1 MIVSFFTFLHY
12 IVQFA
17 CLEYNIFME
26 KVNDLSPVVKW
37 AGGKEQELKY
47 ILPNVPDNF
56 VRFIEPFVGGGAVY
70 FSMRNKDM
78 LINDKSVELTSLY
91 NNIKYKNKSFVSN
104 LQSIQEAWVGLENVL
119 DNNIEFFNVVYSKY
133 KLNKIDKD
141 KLITNIEHFIND
153 NKTEFKSLLNTNLLE
168 HYDIFEK
175 ELLRNISAKL
185 IRMKDLEDKKGNLPA
200 KDIYDNFEC
209 GLKGS
214 FYMFIRTLYNKYD
227 KSEYFYF
234 IREYCYSSMFR
245 YNSNGEFNVPYG
257 GISYNRK
264 NFQRKIDYIKSK
276 ELQTHFVNTDIYNLD
291 FEEFLNKIK
300 LTKNDFIFLDPP
312 YDTDF
317 SSYVNNTFDKQDQ
330 ERLADYLINKC
341 PAKFMLVIKNTD
353 FILSLYDKKGLYI
366 TSFDKTYMVSF
377 KGRNNRDCEH
387 LLITNYPINNEI
399 KKNSNVAALKPN
411 KKKQLQYA

>member
-1 MIVSFFTFLHY
+1 
-12 IVQFA
+12 
-17 CLEYNIFME
+17 ME
-26 KVNDLSPVVKW
+26 KVKDLSPIVKW

-56 VRFIEPFVGGGAVY
+56 VRFIEPFIGGGAVY
-70 FSMRNKDM
+70 FSMKNKDM

-91 NNIKYKNKSFVSN
+91 NNIKYKNKSFVRN
-104 LQSIQEAWVGLENVL
+104 LQALQDVWIGLENIL
-119 DNNIEFFNVVYSKY
+119 DCNIEFFNTVYSKY
-133 KLNKIDKD
+133 KLNKIDKN
-141 KLITNIEHFIND
+141 KLIANIEHFINE
-153 NKTEFKSLLNTNLLE
+153 NKTEFKRLLNSNLLK

-185 IRMKDLEDKKGNLPA
+185 VRMKNLEDKKGKLSE

-209 GLKGS
+209 ALKGS
-214 FYMFIRTLYNKYD
+214 FYMFIRALYNKYD
-227 KSEYFYF
+227 NSEYFYF

-276 ELQTHFVNTDIYNLD
+276 ELQSHFVNTDIYNLD
-291 FEEFLNKIK
+291 FEEFLDKIK

-317 SSYVNNTFDKQDQ
+317 SSYVNNAFDRQDQ
-330 ERLADYLINKC
+330 ERLANYLINKC

-353 FILSLYDKKGLYI
+353 FISNLYSNKGLYI

-377 KGRNNRDCEH
+377 KGRNNRDCKH
-387 LLITNYPINNEI
+387 LLITNYPIE
-399 KKNSNVAALKPN
+399 KEVKETTNVAVLKQN
-411 KKKQLQYA
+411 KDKQLQYA

>member
-1 MIVSFFTFLHY
+1 
-12 IVQFA
+12 
-17 CLEYNIFME
+17 ME
-26 KVNDLSPVVKW
+26 GSKNLLPILKW

-47 ILPNVPDNF
+47 ILPNIPSGF
-56 VRFIEPFVGGGAVY
+56 ARYIEPFVGGGAVY
-70 FSMRNKDM
+70 FAIKNKDM
-78 LINDKSVELTSLY
+78 LINDKSVELISLY
-91 NNIKYKNKSFVSN
+91 NNIKYKNKSFASN
-104 LQSIQEAWVGLENVL
+104 LQSLQDAWIGFENVL
-119 DNNIEFFNVVYSKY
+119 DNNIDFFNTVYSKY
-133 KLNKIDKD
+133 KSNKIDKD
-141 KLITNIEHFIND
+141 KLIANIEQFITD
-153 NKTEFKSLLNTNLLE
+153 SKLEFKRLLNSNLSK

-175 ELLRNISAKL
+175 ELLRNISSKL
-185 IRMKDLEDKKGNLPA
+185 VRMKDLEEKKGNLPA

-214 FYMFIRTLYNKYD
+214 FYMFIRALYNKYD
-227 KSEYFYF
+227 NSEYFYF

-264 NFQRKIDYIKSK
+264 NFQRKIDYIKSN
-276 ELQTHFVNTDIYNLD
+276 ELQTHFVNTGIYNLD
-291 FEEFLNKIK
+291 FEEFLDKIK
-300 LTKNDFIFLDPP
+300 LAKNDFIFLDPP

-330 ERLADYLINKC
+330 ERLANYLINKC

-353 FILSLYDKKGLYI
+353 FISNLYDKKGLYI

-387 LLITNYPINNEI
+387 LLITNYPIDNEI
-399 KKNSNVAALKPN
+399 KKNNPVAALKPN

>member
-1 MIVSFFTFLHY
+1 M
-12 IVQFA
+12 
-17 CLEYNIFME
+17 
-26 KVNDLSPVVKW
+26 SPIVKW

-70 FSMRNKDM
+70 FSMGNKNK
-78 LINDKSVELTSLY
+78 LINDKSIELTTLY
-91 NNIKYKNKSFVSN
+91 NNIKYKNKDFITR
-104 LQSIQEAWVGLENVL
+104 LQSLQDAWVGLESIL
-119 DNNIEFFNVVYSKY
+119 DNNIDVFNTTYLKY
-133 KLNKIDKD
+133 KANKIAKED
-141 KLITNIEHFIND
+141 LIKNIELFVND
-153 NKTEFKSLLNTNLLE
+153 NKMAFKQLLNAELLKD
-168 HYDIFEK
+168 YGIFEK

-185 IRMKDLEDKKGNLPA
+185 VRMKDLEEKKGNLPE

-209 GLKGS
+209 AIKGS
-214 FYMFIRTLYNKYD
+214 FYMYIRALYNKYD
-227 KSEYFYF
+227 NSEYFYF

-264 NFQRKIDYIKSK
+264 NFQRKIDYVKSK
-276 ELQTHFVNTDIYNLD
+276 ELQSHFVNTDIYNLD
-291 FEEFLNKIK
+291 FEDFLDKIK

-330 ERLADYLINKC
+330 ERLANYLINKC

-353 FILSLYDKKGLYI
+353 FISELYSNKGLYI

-387 LLITNYPINNEI
+387 LLITNYPIGEEVNKTN
-399 KKNSNVAALKPN
+399 NVAVLKSN

>member
-1 MIVSFFTFLHY
+1 
-12 IVQFA
+12 
-17 CLEYNIFME
+17 ME
-26 KVNDLSPVVKW
+26 KVNDLSPIVKW

-70 FSMRNKDM
+70 FSMGNKNK
-78 LINDKSVELTSLY
+78 LINDKSVELTTLY
-91 NNIKYKNKSFVSN
+91 NNIKYKNKDFISR
-104 LQSIQEAWVGLENVL
+104 LQSLQDAWVGLESIL
-119 DNNIEFFNVVYSKY
+119 DNNIDVFNTTYLKY
-133 KLNKIDKD
+133 KANKIAKED
-141 KLITNIEHFIND
+141 LIKNIELFVND
-153 NKTEFKSLLNTNLLE
+153 NKTVFKQLLNPELLK

-185 IRMKDLEDKKGNLPA
+185 VRMKDLEEKKGNLPE

-209 GLKGS
+209 ALKGS
-214 FYMFIRTLYNKYD
+214 FYMFIRALYNKYD
-227 KSEYFYF
+227 NSEYFYF

-264 NFQRKIDYIKSK
+264 NFQRKIDYVKSK
-276 ELQTHFVNTDIYNLD
+276 ELQSHFVNTDIYNLD
-291 FEEFLNKIK
+291 FEEFLDKIK

-330 ERLADYLINKC
+330 ERLANYLINKC

-353 FILSLYDKKGLYI
+353 FISDLYSDKGLYI

-387 LLITNYPINNEI
+387 LLITNYPIGEEVNKTN
-399 KKNSNVAALKPN
+399 NVAVLKPN

>member
-1 MIVSFFTFLHY
+1 
-12 IVQFA
+12 
-17 CLEYNIFME
+17 ME
-26 KVNDLSPVVKW
+26 KVNDLSPIVKW

-70 FSMRNKDM
+70 FSMGNKNK
-78 LINDKSVELTSLY
+78 LINDKSVELTTLY
-91 NNIKYKNKSFVSN
+91 NNIKYKNKDFITR
-104 LQSIQEAWVGLENVL
+104 LQSLQDAWIGLESIL
-119 DNNIEFFNVVYSKY
+119 DDNIDVFNTTYSKY
-133 KLNKIDKD
+133 KANKIAKED
-141 KLITNIEHFIND
+141 LIKNIELFVND
-153 NKTEFKSLLNTNLLE
+153 NKKAFKQLLNAELLK
-168 HYDIFEK
+168 HYGIFEK

-185 IRMKDLEDKKGNLPA
+185 VRMKDLEEKKGNLPE

-209 GLKGS
+209 ALKGS
-214 FYMFIRTLYNKYD
+214 FYMFIRALYNKYD
-227 KSEYFYF
+227 NSEYFYF

-276 ELQTHFVNTDIYNLD
+276 ELQSHFVNTDIYNLD
-291 FEEFLNKIK
+291 FEEFLDKIK

-330 ERLADYLINKC
+330 ERLANYLINKC
-341 PAKFMLVIKNTD
+341 PARFMLVIKNTD
-353 FILSLYDKKGLYI
+353 FISELYSDKGLYI

-387 LLITNYPINNEI
+387 LLITNYPIGEDV
-399 KKNSNVAALKPN
+399 KKTSNVAVLKPD

>member
-1 MIVSFFTFLHY
+1 
-12 IVQFA
+12 
-17 CLEYNIFME
+17 ME
-26 KVNDLSPVVKW
+26 KGNNLSPIVKW

-70 FSMRNKDM
+70 FSMGNINK
-78 LINDKSVELTSLY
+78 LINDKSDELTTLY
-91 NNIKYKNKSFVSN
+91 HNIKYNNKDFIN
-104 LQSIQEAWVGLENVL
+104 RLQSLQDAWIGLESIL
-119 DNNIEFFNVVYSKY
+119 DNNIAFFNETYSQY
-133 KLNKIDKD
+133 RLNKISKD
-141 KLITNIEHFIND
+141 ELIKSIEQFVNG
-153 NKTEFKSLLNTNLLE
+153 NKTSFAYLLNSELLK

-175 ELLRNISAKL
+175 ELLRNITAKL
-185 IRMKDLEDKKGNLPA
+185 VRMKDLEQKKGNLPE

-209 GLKGS
+209 ALKGS

-227 KSEYFYF
+227 NSEYFYF

-276 ELQTHFVNTDIYNLD
+276 ELQSHFVNTDIYNLD
-291 FEEFLNKIK
+291 FEEFLDKIK

-330 ERLADYLINKC
+330 ERLANYLINKC

-353 FILSLYDKKGLYI
+353 FISDLYSNKGLYI

-387 LLITNYPINNEI
+387 LLITNYPIDNEI
-399 KKNSNVAALKPN
+399 KKSGTVTALKPN

>member
-1 MIVSFFTFLHY
+1 
-12 IVQFA
+12 
-17 CLEYNIFME
+17 ME
-26 KVNDLSPVVKW
+26 KANDLSPIVKW

-47 ILPNVPDNF
+47 ILPNVPDSF
-56 VRFIEPFVGGGAVY
+56 IRFIEPFVGGGAVY
-70 FSMRNKDM
+70 FSMKNKSM
-78 LINDKSVELTSLY
+78 LINDKSVELTTLY
-91 NNIKYKNKSFVSN
+91 NNVKYKNKNFAKR
-104 LQSIQEAWVGLENVL
+104 LQSIQDAWVGLETIL
-119 DNNIEFFNVVYSKY
+119 DNNIEFFNKTYSKY
-133 KLNKIDKD
+133 KLNKINKD
-141 KLITNIEHFIND
+141 TLIDCIKDFLND
-153 NKTEFKSLLNTNLLE
+153 NKTGFEQLLNPELIK

-185 IRMKDLEDKKGNLPA
+185 IRMKNLEDKKGDLPK

-214 FYMFIRTLYNKYD
+214 FYMFIRALYNQYD
-227 KSEYFYF
+227 NSEYFYF

-291 FEEFLNKIK
+291 FEEFLDKIK
-300 LTKNDFIFLDPP
+300 LTESDFIFLDPP

-317 SSYVNNTFDKQDQ
+317 SSYVNNAFDKQDQ
-330 ERLADYLINKC
+330 ERLANYLINKC

-353 FILSLYDKKGLYI
+353 FISNLYNNKGLYI

-387 LLITNYPINNEI
+387 LLITNYPICNEI
-399 KKNSNVAALKPN
+399 KKSNTVAVLKQS

>member
-1 MIVSFFTFLHY
+1 M
-12 IVQFA
+12 
-17 CLEYNIFME
+17 
-26 KVNDLSPVVKW
+26 SPIVKW

-47 ILPNVPDNF
+47 ILPNVPDSF

-70 FSMRNKDM
+70 FSMKNKNM

-91 NNIKYKNKSFVSN
+91 NNIKYKNESFVSN
-104 LQSIQEAWVGLENVL
+104 LQALQNAWVSLENIL
-119 DNNIEFFNVVYSKY
+119 DNNIEFFNTVYLKY

-141 KLITNIEHFIND
+141 KLIVNIERFINN
-153 NKTEFKSLLNTNLLE
+153 NKTKFKSLLNSNLLE

-227 KSEYFYF
+227 NSEYFYF

-291 FEEFLNKIK
+291 FEEFLDKIK

-353 FILSLYDKKGLYI
+353 FILNLYDKKGLYI

-399 KKNSNVAALKPN
+399 KKSGTVTALKPN

>member
-1 MIVSFFTFLHY
+1 
-12 IVQFA
+12 
-17 CLEYNIFME
+17 ME
-26 KVNDLSPVVKW
+26 KVKDLSPIVKW

-70 FSMRNKDM
+70 FSMKNKDM

-91 NNIKYKNKSFVSN
+91 NNIKYKNKSFVRN
-104 LQSIQEAWVGLENVL
+104 IQALQDVWIGLENIL
-119 DNNIEFFNVVYSKY
+119 DCNIEFFNTVYSKY

-153 NKTEFKSLLNTNLLE
+153 NKTEFKSLLNTNLLV

-227 KSEYFYF
+227 NSEYFYF

-291 FEEFLNKIK
+291 FEEFLDKIK

-353 FILSLYDKKGLYI
+353 FILNLYDKKGLYI

-387 LLITNYPINNEI
+387 LLITNYPINDEI
-399 KKNSNVAALKPN
+399 KKSGTVTALKPN

>member
-1 MIVSFFTFLHY
+1 
-12 IVQFA
+12 
-17 CLEYNIFME
+17 ME
-26 KVNDLSPVVKW
+26 KVKDLSPIVKW

-47 ILPNVPDNF
+47 IFPNVPDNF

-70 FSMRNKDM
+70 FSMKNKDM

-91 NNIKYKNKSFVSN
+91 NNIKYKNKSFVRN
-104 LQSIQEAWVGLENVL
+104 LQALQDVWIGLENIL
-119 DNNIEFFNVVYSKY
+119 DCNIEFFNTVYSKY
-133 KLNKIDKD
+133 KLNKIDKN
-141 KLITNIEHFIND
+141 KLIANIEHFINE
-153 NKTEFKSLLNTNLLE
+153 NKTEFKRLLNSNLLK

-185 IRMKDLEDKKGNLPA
+185 VRMKNLEEKKGKLSE

-209 GLKGS
+209 ALKGS
-214 FYMFIRTLYNKYD
+214 FYMFIRALYNKYD
-227 KSEYFYF
+227 NSEYFYF

-276 ELQTHFVNTDIYNLD
+276 ELQSHFVNTDIYNLD
-291 FEEFLNKIK
+291 FEEFLDKIK

-317 SSYVNNTFDKQDQ
+317 SSYVNNAFDRQDQ
-330 ERLADYLINKC
+330 ERLANYLINKC

-353 FILSLYDKKGLYI
+353 FISDLYSNKGLYI

-377 KGRNNRDCEH
+377 KGRNNRDCKH
-387 LLITNYPINNEI
+387 LLITNYPIE
-399 KKNSNVAALKPN
+399 KEVKETSNVAVLKQN
-411 KKKQLQYA
+411 KDKQLQYA

>member
-1 MIVSFFTFLHY
+1 M
-12 IVQFA
+12 
-17 CLEYNIFME
+17 
-26 KVNDLSPVVKW
+26 SPIVKW

-47 ILPNVPDNF
+47 ILPNIPDNF

-70 FSMRNKDM
+70 FSMGNINK
-78 LINDKSVELTSLY
+78 LINDKSDELTTLY
-91 NNIKYKNKSFVSN
+91 HNIKYNNKDFIN
-104 LQSIQEAWVGLENVL
+104 RLQSLQDAWVGLENIL
-119 DNNIEFFNVVYSKY
+119 DNNIEFFNTVYSKY

-141 KLITNIEHFIND
+141 KLIANVEHFIND
-153 NKTEFKSLLNTNLLE
+153 NKTEFKKLLNPNLLK
-168 HYDIFEK
+168 HYEIFEK
-175 ELLRNISAKL
+175 ELLRNVSAKL
-185 IRMKDLEDKKGNLPA
+185 IRMKDLEDKKGKLSE

-209 GLKGS
+209 ALKGS
-214 FYMFIRTLYNKYD
+214 FYMFIRALYNKYD
-227 KSEYFYF
+227 NSEYFYF

-276 ELQTHFVNTDIYNLD
+276 ELQSHFVNTDIYNLD
-291 FEEFLNKIK
+291 FEEFLDKIK

-330 ERLADYLINKC
+330 ARLANYLINKC

-353 FILSLYDKKGLYI
+353 FILNLYDKKELYI

-387 LLITNYPINNEI
+387 LLITNYPIENEI
-399 KKNSNVAALKPN
+399 KKSGTVTALKPN

>member
-1 MIVSFFTFLHY
+1 
-12 IVQFA
+12 
-17 CLEYNIFME
+17 ME
-26 KVNDLSPVVKW
+26 KVNDLSPIVKW

-70 FSMRNKDM
+70 FSMDNKNK
-78 LINDKSVELTSLY
+78 LINDKSVELTTLY
-91 NNIKYKNKSFVSN
+91 NNIKYKNKDFISR
-104 LQSIQEAWVGLENVL
+104 LQSLQNAWVGLESIL
-119 DNNIEFFNVVYSKY
+119 DNNIDVFNTTYSKY
-133 KLNKIDKD
+133 KANKIAKED
-141 KLITNIEHFIND
+141 LIKNIELFVND
-153 NKTEFKSLLNTNLLE
+153 NKIAFKQLLNAELLK
-168 HYDIFEK
+168 HYGIFEK

-185 IRMKDLEDKKGNLPA
+185 VRMKDLEEKKGNLPE

-209 GLKGS
+209 ALKGS
-214 FYMFIRTLYNKYD
+214 FYMFIRALYNKYD
-227 KSEYFYF
+227 NSEYFYF

-276 ELQTHFVNTDIYNLD
+276 ELQSHFVNTDIYNLD
-291 FEEFLNKIK
+291 FEEFLDKIH

-317 SSYVNNTFDKQDQ
+317 SSYVNNTFDKRDQ
-330 ERLADYLINKC
+330 ERLANYLIKKC

-353 FILSLYDKKGLYI
+353 FISELYSDKGLYI

-387 LLITNYPINNEI
+387 LLITNYPIGEDV
-399 KKNSNVAALKPN
+399 KETSNVAVLKPN

>member
-1 MIVSFFTFLHY
+1 
-12 IVQFA
+12 
-17 CLEYNIFME
+17 ME
-26 KVNDLSPVVKW
+26 KVNELSPIVKW

-70 FSMRNKDM
+70 FSMGNKNK
-78 LINDKSVELTSLY
+78 LINDKSVELTTLY
-91 NNIKYKNKSFVSN
+91 NNIKYKNKDFITR
-104 LQSIQEAWVGLENVL
+104 LQSLQDAWVGLESIL
-119 DNNIEFFNVVYSKY
+119 DNNIDVFNAIYSKY
-133 KLNKIDKD
+133 KANEVSKED
-141 KLITNIEHFIND
+141 LIKNIELFVNN
-153 NKTEFKSLLNTNLLE
+153 NKKAFKQLLNAELLK
-168 HYDIFEK
+168 HYGIFEK

-185 IRMKDLEDKKGNLPA
+185 VRMKDLEEKKGNLSE

-209 GLKGS
+209 ALKGS
-214 FYMFIRTLYNKYD
+214 FYMFIRALYNKYD
-227 KSEYFYF
+227 NSEYFYF

-264 NFQRKIDYIKSK
+264 NFQRKINYIKSK
-276 ELQTHFVNTDIYNLD
+276 ELQSHFVNTDIYNLD
-291 FEEFLNKIK
+291 FEEFLDKIK

-330 ERLADYLINKC
+330 ERLANYLINKC

-353 FILSLYDKKGLYI
+353 FISELYSNKGLHI
-366 TSFDKTYMVSF
+366 NSFDKTYMVSF

-387 LLITNYPINNEI
+387 LIITNYPLPSEEKTATSLNI
-399 KKNSNVAALKPN
+399 KR
-411 KKKQLQYA
+411 KKQLQYA

>member
-1 MIVSFFTFLHY
+1 
-12 IVQFA
+12 
-17 CLEYNIFME
+17 ME
-26 KVNDLSPVVKW
+26 KVNDLSPVIKW

-70 FSMRNKDM
+70 FSMKNKDM
-78 LINDKSVELTSLY
+78 LINDKSAELTSLY

-104 LQSIQEAWVGLENVL
+104 LQSLQVAWVGLEKVL

-141 KLITNIEHFIND
+141 KLNTNIEHFIND
-153 NKTEFKSLLNTNLLE
+153 NKTEFKSLLNTNLLV

-227 KSEYFYF
+227 NSEYFYF

-291 FEEFLNKIK
+291 FEEFLDKIK

-353 FILSLYDKKGLYI
+353 FILNLYDKNGLYI

-387 LLITNYPINNEI
+387 LLITNYSIDNEL
-399 KKNSNVAALKPN
+399 KKNSPVAALKPN

>member
-1 MIVSFFTFLHY
+1 
-12 IVQFA
+12 
-17 CLEYNIFME
+17 ME
-26 KVNDLSPVVKW
+26 KGNNLSPIVKW

-70 FSMRNKDM
+70 FSMGNINK
-78 LINDKSVELTSLY
+78 LINDKSDELTALYHDIKY
-91 NNIKYKNKSFVSN
+91 NNKDFINR
-104 LQSIQEAWVGLENVL
+104 LQSLQDAWLGLESIL
-119 DNNIEFFNVVYSKY
+119 DNNVAFFNKTYSQY
-133 KLNKIDKD
+133 RLNKISKD
-141 KLITNIEHFIND
+141 ELIKSIEQFVNS
-153 NKTEFKSLLNTNLLE
+153 NKTKFKHILNPELSK

-175 ELLRNISAKL
+175 ELLRNIGAKL
-185 IRMKDLEDKKGNLPA
+185 VRMKDLEEKKGNLPE

-209 GLKGS
+209 ALKGS

-227 KSEYFYF
+227 NSEYFYF

-276 ELQTHFVNTDIYNLD
+276 ELQSHFVNTDIYNLD
-291 FEEFLNKIK
+291 FEEFLDKIK
-300 LTKNDFIFLDPP
+300 LSKNDFVFLDPP

-317 SSYVNNTFDKQDQ
+317 SSYVNNTFDKRDQ
-330 ERLADYLINKC
+330 ERLANYLINKC

-353 FILSLYDKKGLYI
+353 FISDLYSNKGLYI

-387 LLITNYPINNEI
+387 LLITNYPID
-399 KKNSNVAALKPN
+399 KKVKETSNVAVLKQN
-411 KKKQLQYA
+411 KDKQLQYA

>member
-1 MIVSFFTFLHY
+1 
-12 IVQFA
+12 
-17 CLEYNIFME
+17 ME
-26 KVNDLSPVVKW
+26 KGNNLSPVVKW

-47 ILPNVPDNF
+47 ILPNVPSNF

-70 FSMRNKDM
+70 FSMKNKDM
-78 LINDKSVELTSLY
+78 LINDKSIELTSLY

-104 LQSIQEAWVGLENVL
+104 LQSLQVAWVGLEKVL

-153 NKTEFKSLLNTNLLE
+153 NKTEFKSLLNTNLLV

-185 IRMKDLEDKKGNLPA
+185 IRMKNLEDKKDNLPA

-227 KSEYFYF
+227 NSEYFYF

-291 FEEFLNKIK
+291 FEEFLDKIK

-317 SSYVNNTFDKQDQ
+317 SSYVNNAFDRQDQ
-330 ERLADYLINKC
+330 ERLANYLINKC

-353 FILSLYDKKGLYI
+353 FISNLYSNKGLYI

-377 KGRNNRDCEH
+377 KGRNNRDCKH
-387 LLITNYPINNEI
+387 LLITNYPIEEEV
-399 KKNSNVAALKPN
+399 KETTNVAVLKQN
-411 KKKQLQYA
+411 KDKQLQYA

>member
-1 MIVSFFTFLHY
+1 M
-12 IVQFA
+12 
-17 CLEYNIFME
+17 
-26 KVNDLSPVVKW
+26 SPIVKW

-47 ILPNVPDNF
+47 ILPNVPNNF

-70 FSMRNKDM
+70 FSMGNKNK
-78 LINDKSVELTSLY
+78 LINDKSVELTTLY
-91 NNIKYKNKSFVSN
+91 NNIKYKNKDFIN
-104 LQSIQEAWVGLENVL
+104 RLQSLQDAWIGLESIL
-119 DNNIEFFNVVYSKY
+119 DNNIEFFNSIYSKY
-133 KLNKIDKD
+133 KSNKISKEN
-141 KLITNIEHFIND
+141 LISNIELFINN
-153 NKTEFKSLLNTNLLE
+153 NKKAFERLLNVELSE
-168 HYDIFEK
+168 HYELFEK

-185 IRMKDLEDKKGNLPA
+185 VRMKDLEEEKGKLSE

-214 FYMFIRTLYNKYD
+214 FYMFIRALYNRYD
-227 KSEYFYF
+227 NSEYFYF

-276 ELQTHFVNTDIYNLD
+276 ELQSHFVNTDIYNLD
-291 FEEFLNKIK
+291 FEEFLDKIK

-317 SSYVNNTFDKQDQ
+317 SSYVNNAFDKQDQ
-330 ERLADYLINKC
+330 ERLANYLINKC
-341 PAKFMLVIKNTD
+341 SAKFMLVIKNTE
-353 FILSLYDKKGLYI
+353 FISNLYNNKGLYI

-387 LLITNYPINNEI
+387 LLITDYPIDEEV
-399 KKNSNVAALKPN
+399 KKTNNVAILKPN
-411 KKKQLQYA
+411 KKKQLQYV

>member
-1 MIVSFFTFLHY
+1 
-12 IVQFA
+12 
-17 CLEYNIFME
+17 ME
-26 KVNDLSPVVKW
+26 KVNDLSPIVKW

-70 FSMRNKDM
+70 FSMGNKNK
-78 LINDKSVELTSLY
+78 LINDKSVELTALY
-91 NNIKYKNKSFVSN
+91 NNIKYKNKDFITR
-104 LQSIQEAWVGLENVL
+104 LQSLQDAWIGLERIL
-119 DNNIEFFNVVYSKY
+119 DNNIDIFNTTYSKY
-133 KLNKIDKD
+133 KSNKIAKED
-141 KLITNIEHFIND
+141 LIKNIELFVNG
-153 NKTEFKSLLNTNLLE
+153 NKTAFKQLLNPELLK
-168 HYDIFEK
+168 HYSIFEK

-185 IRMKDLEDKKGNLPA
+185 VRMKDLEEKKGNLPE

-209 GLKGS
+209 ALKGS
-214 FYMFIRTLYNKYD
+214 FYMFIRALYNKYD
-227 KSEYFYF
+227 NSEYFYF

-276 ELQTHFVNTDIYNLD
+276 ELQSHFVNTDIYNLD
-291 FEEFLNKIK
+291 FEEFLDKIK
-300 LTKNDFIFLDPP
+300 LNKDDFIFLDPP

-330 ERLADYLINKC
+330 ERLANYLINKC

-353 FILSLYDKKGLYI
+353 FISDLYSNKGLYI

-387 LLITNYPINNEI
+387 LLITNYPIGEDV
-399 KKNSNVAALKPN
+399 KKTSNVAVLKPN

>member
-1 MIVSFFTFLHY
+1 M
-12 IVQFA
+12 
-17 CLEYNIFME
+17 
-26 KVNDLSPVVKW
+26 SPIVKW

-70 FSMRNKDM
+70 FSMGNKNK
-78 LINDKSVELTSLY
+78 LINDKSVELTALY
-91 NNIKYKNKSFVSN
+91 NNIKYKNKDFITR
-104 LQSIQEAWVGLENVL
+104 LQSLQDAWIGLERIL
-119 DNNIEFFNVVYSKY
+119 DNNIDIFNTTYSKY
-133 KLNKIDKD
+133 KSNKIAKED
-141 KLITNIEHFIND
+141 LIKNIELFVSD
-153 NKTEFKSLLNTNLLE
+153 NKTAFERLLNAELLK

-185 IRMKDLEDKKGNLPA
+185 VRMKDLEEKKGNLPE

-209 GLKGS
+209 ALKGS
-214 FYMFIRTLYNKYD
+214 FYMFIRALYNKYD
-227 KSEYFYF
+227 NSEYFYF

-276 ELQTHFVNTDIYNLD
+276 ELQSHFVNTDIYNLD
-291 FEEFLNKIK
+291 FEEFLDKIK
-300 LTKNDFIFLDPP
+300 LTKDDFIFLDPP

-330 ERLADYLINKC
+330 ERLANYLINKC

-353 FILSLYDKKGLYI
+353 FISDLYSDKGLYV

-387 LLITNYPINNEI
+387 LLITNYPICEEV
-399 KKNSNVAALKPN
+399 KKTNNVAVLKPN

>member
-1 MIVSFFTFLHY
+1 M
-12 IVQFA
+12 
-17 CLEYNIFME
+17 
-26 KVNDLSPVVKW
+26 SPVVKW

-47 ILPNVPDNF
+47 ILPNVPSNF

-70 FSMRNKDM
+70 FSMKNKDM
-78 LINDKSVELTSLY
+78 LINDKSIELTSLY

-104 LQSIQEAWVGLENVL
+104 LQSLQVAWVGLEKIL

-153 NKTEFKSLLNTNLLE
+153 NKTEFKSLLNTNLLV

-227 KSEYFYF
+227 NSEYFYF

-291 FEEFLNKIK
+291 FEEFLDKIK

-353 FILSLYDKKGLYI
+353 FILNLYDKKGLYI

-399 KKNSNVAALKPN
+399 RKSGTVTALKPN

>member
-1 MIVSFFTFLHY
+1 M
-12 IVQFA
+12 
-17 CLEYNIFME
+17 
-26 KVNDLSPVVKW
+26 SPVVKW

-47 ILPNVPDNF
+47 ILPNVPDIF
-56 VRFIEPFVGGGAVY
+56 VRYIEPFVGGGAVY
-70 FSMRNKDM
+70 FSMKNKDM
-78 LINDKSVELTSLY
+78 LINDKSIELTSLY

-104 LQSIQEAWVGLENVL
+104 LQSLQVAWVGLEKVL

-153 NKTEFKSLLNTNLLE
+153 NKTEFKSLLNTNLLV

-185 IRMKDLEDKKGNLPA
+185 IRMKNLEDKKDNLPA

-227 KSEYFYF
+227 NSEYFYF

-291 FEEFLNKIK
+291 FEEFLDKIK

-317 SSYVNNTFDKQDQ
+317 SSYVNNAFDRQDQ
-330 ERLADYLINKC
+330 ERLANYLINKC

-353 FILSLYDKKGLYI
+353 FISNLYSNKGLYI

-377 KGRNNRDCEH
+377 KGRNNRDCKH
-387 LLITNYPINNEI
+387 LLITNYPIE
-399 KKNSNVAALKPN
+399 KEVKETTNVAVLKQN
-411 KKKQLQYA
+411 KDKQLQYA

>member
-1 MIVSFFTFLHY
+1 
-12 IVQFA
+12 
-17 CLEYNIFME
+17 ME
-26 KVNDLSPVVKW
+26 KLNDLSPIVKW

-70 FSMRNKDM
+70 FSMGNKNK
-78 LINDKSVELTSLY
+78 LINDKSVELATLY
-91 NNIKYKNKSFVSN
+91 NNIKYKNKDFISR
-104 LQSIQEAWVGLENVL
+104 LQSLQDAWIGLESIL
-119 DNNIEFFNVVYSKY
+119 DNDIDVFNTTYSKY
-133 KLNKIDKD
+133 KANKIAKED
-141 KLITNIEHFIND
+141 LIKNIELFIND
-153 NKTEFKSLLNTNLLE
+153 NKTAFTQLLNPELLK
-168 HYDIFEK
+168 HYDIFKK

-185 IRMKDLEDKKGNLPA
+185 VRMKDLEEKKGKLPA

-209 GLKGS
+209 ALKGS
-214 FYMFIRTLYNKYD
+214 FYMFIRALYNKYD
-227 KSEYFYF
+227 NSEYFYF

-276 ELQTHFVNTDIYNLD
+276 ELQSHFVNTDIYNLD
-291 FEEFLNKIK
+291 FEEFLDKIK

-330 ERLADYLINKC
+330 ERLANYLINKC

-353 FILSLYDKKGLYI
+353 FISDLYNNKGLYI

-387 LLITNYPINNEI
+387 LLITNYPIGEDI
-399 KKNSNVAALKPN
+399 KKTSNVAVLKPN

>member
-1 MIVSFFTFLHY
+1 
-12 IVQFA
+12 
-17 CLEYNIFME
+17 ME
-26 KVNDLSPVVKW
+26 KVNDLSPIVKW

-70 FSMRNKDM
+70 FSMGNKNK
-78 LINDKSVELTSLY
+78 LINDKSVELTTLY
-91 NNIKYKNKSFVSN
+91 NNIKYKNKDFISR
-104 LQSIQEAWVGLENVL
+104 LQSLQNAWVGLESIL
-119 DNNIEFFNVVYSKY
+119 DNNIDVFNTTYSKY
-133 KLNKIDKD
+133 KANKIAKED
-141 KLITNIEHFIND
+141 LIKNIELFVND
-153 NKTEFKSLLNTNLLE
+153 NKMAFKQLLNAELLK
-168 HYDIFEK
+168 HYGIFEK

-185 IRMKDLEDKKGNLPA
+185 VRMKDLEEKKGNLPE

-209 GLKGS
+209 ALKGS
-214 FYMFIRTLYNKYD
+214 FYMFIRALYNKYD
-227 KSEYFYF
+227 NSEYFYF

-245 YNSNGEFNVPYG
+245 YNSNGKFNVPYG

-276 ELQTHFVNTDIYNLD
+276 ELQSHFVNTDIYNLD
-291 FEEFLNKIK
+291 FEEFLDKIH

-317 SSYVNNTFDKQDQ
+317 SSYVNNTFDKRDQ
-330 ERLADYLINKC
+330 ERLANYLIKKC

-353 FILSLYDKKGLYI
+353 FISELYSDKGLYI

-387 LLITNYPINNEI
+387 LLITNYPIGEDV
-399 KKNSNVAALKPN
+399 KETSNVAVLKPN

>member
-1 MIVSFFTFLHY
+1 
-12 IVQFA
+12 
-17 CLEYNIFME
+17 ME
-26 KVNDLSPVVKW
+26 KVNDLSPIVKW

-56 VRFIEPFVGGGAVY
+56 VRFIEPFVEPFVGGGAVY
-70 FSMRNKDM
+70 FSMDNKNK
-78 LINDKSVELTSLY
+78 LINDKSVELTTLY
-91 NNIKYKNKSFVSN
+91 NNIKYKNKDFISR
-104 LQSIQEAWVGLENVL
+104 LQSLQNAWVGLESIL
-119 DNNIEFFNVVYSKY
+119 DNNIDVFNTTYSKY
-133 KLNKIDKD
+133 KANKIAKED
-141 KLITNIEHFIND
+141 LIKNIELFVND
-153 NKTEFKSLLNTNLLE
+153 NKMAFKQLLNAELLK
-168 HYDIFEK
+168 HYGIFEK

-185 IRMKDLEDKKGNLPA
+185 VRMKDLEEKKGNLPE

-209 GLKGS
+209 ALKGS
-214 FYMFIRTLYNKYD
+214 FYMFIRALYNKYD
-227 KSEYFYF
+227 NSEYFYF

-276 ELQTHFVNTDIYNLD
+276 ELQSHFVNTDIYNLD
-291 FEEFLNKIK
+291 FEEFLDKIH

-317 SSYVNNTFDKQDQ
+317 SSYVNNTFDKRDQ
-330 ERLADYLINKC
+330 ERLANYLIKKC

-353 FILSLYDKKGLYI
+353 FISELYSDKGLYI

-387 LLITNYPINNEI
+387 LLITNYPIGEAV
-399 KKNSNVAALKPN
+399 KETSNVAVLKPN

>member
-1 MIVSFFTFLHY
+1 
-12 IVQFA
+12 
-17 CLEYNIFME
+17 ME
-26 KVNDLSPVVKW
+26 KVNDLSPIVKW

-70 FSMRNKDM
+70 FSMDNKNK
-78 LINDKSVELTSLY
+78 LINDKSVELTTLY
-91 NNIKYKNKSFVSN
+91 NNIKYKNKDFISR
-104 LQSIQEAWVGLENVL
+104 LQSLQNAWVGLESIL
-119 DNNIEFFNVVYSKY
+119 DNNIDVFNTTYSKY
-133 KLNKIDKD
+133 KANKIAKED
-141 KLITNIEHFIND
+141 LIKNIELFVND
-153 NKTEFKSLLNTNLLE
+153 NKMAFKQLLNAELLK
-168 HYDIFEK
+168 HYGIFEK

-185 IRMKDLEDKKGNLPA
+185 VRMKDLEEKKGNLPE

-209 GLKGS
+209 ALKGS
-214 FYMFIRTLYNKYD
+214 FYMFIRALYNKYD
-227 KSEYFYF
+227 NSEYFYF

-276 ELQTHFVNTDIYNLD
+276 ELQSHFVNTDIYNLD
-291 FEEFLNKIK
+291 FEEFLDKIH

-317 SSYVNNTFDKQDQ
+317 SSYVNNTFDKRDQ
-330 ERLADYLINKC
+330 ERLANYLIKKC

-353 FILSLYDKKGLYI
+353 FISELYSDKGLYI

-387 LLITNYPINNEI
+387 LLITNYPIGEAV
-399 KKNSNVAALKPN
+399 KETSNVAVLKPN

>member
-1 MIVSFFTFLHY
+1 
-12 IVQFA
+12 
-17 CLEYNIFME
+17 ME
-26 KVNDLSPVVKW
+26 KVKDLSPIVKW

-47 ILPNVPDNF
+47 IFPNVPDNF

-70 FSMRNKDM
+70 FSMKNKDM

-91 NNIKYKNKSFVSN
+91 NNIKYKNKSFVRN
-104 LQSIQEAWVGLENVL
+104 LQALQDVWIGLENIL
-119 DNNIEFFNVVYSKY
+119 DCNIEFFNTVYSKY
-133 KLNKIDKD
+133 KLNKIDKN
-141 KLITNIEHFIND
+141 KLIANIEHFINE
-153 NKTEFKSLLNTNLLE
+153 NKTEFKRLLNSNLLK
-168 HYDIFEK
+168 HYNIFEK

-185 IRMKDLEDKKGNLPA
+185 VRMKNLEEKKGKLSE

-209 GLKGS
+209 ALKGS
-214 FYMFIRTLYNKYD
+214 FYMFIRALYNKYD
-227 KSEYFYF
+227 NSEYFYF

-276 ELQTHFVNTDIYNLD
+276 ELQSHFVNTDIYNLD
-291 FEEFLNKIK
+291 FEEFLDKIK

-317 SSYVNNTFDKQDQ
+317 SSYVNNAFDRQDQ
-330 ERLADYLINKC
+330 ERLANYLINKC

-353 FILSLYDKKGLYI
+353 FISDLYSNKGLYI

-377 KGRNNRDCEH
+377 KGRNNRDCKH
-387 LLITNYPINNEI
+387 LLITNYPIE
-399 KKNSNVAALKPN
+399 KEVKETSNVAVLKQN
-411 KKKQLQYA
+411 KDKQLQYA

>member
-1 MIVSFFTFLHY
+1 
-12 IVQFA
+12 
-17 CLEYNIFME
+17 ME
-26 KVNDLSPVVKW
+26 KVNDLSPVIKW

-47 ILPNVPDNF
+47 ILPNVPSNF

-70 FSMRNKDM
+70 FSMKNKDM

-91 NNIKYKNKSFVSN
+91 NNIKYKNKSFVRN
-104 LQSIQEAWVGLENVL
+104 IQALQDVWIGLENIL
-119 DNNIEFFNVVYSKY
+119 DCNIEFFNTVYSKY
-133 KLNKIDKD
+133 KLNKIDKN
-141 KLITNIEHFIND
+141 KLIANIEHFINE
-153 NKTEFKSLLNTNLLE
+153 NKTEFKRLLNSNLLK

-185 IRMKDLEDKKGNLPA
+185 VRMKNLEDKKGKLSE

-209 GLKGS
+209 ALKGS
-214 FYMFIRTLYNKYD
+214 FYMFIRALYNKYD
-227 KSEYFYF
+227 NSEYFYF

-276 ELQTHFVNTDIYNLD
+276 ELQSHFVNTDIYNLD
-291 FEEFLNKIK
+291 FEEFLDKIK

-317 SSYVNNTFDKQDQ
+317 SSYVNNAFDRQDQ
-330 ERLADYLINKC
+330 ERLANYLINKC

-353 FILSLYDKKGLYI
+353 FISNLYSNKGLYI

-377 KGRNNRDCEH
+377 KGRNNRDCKH
-387 LLITNYPINNEI
+387 LLITNYPIE
-399 KKNSNVAALKPN
+399 KEVKETTNVAVLKQN
-411 KKKQLQYA
+411 KDKQLQYA